1 MNTRTAA
8 PVAITVSLVVL
19 MSGCAGAAAQ
29 GGQVR
34 DDLRPA
40 QNAAQQELVR
50 GHVIGADRI
59 ERALNAAAER
69 ALNSDAQRGMSAEAR
84 RELHASAPVSQAAP
98 FSADVRREL
107 HASAPVSETVP
118 FSAEVRRELHA
129 GPPAATTVDV
139 RDDLS
144 PLGDA
149 RRDSNTP
156 TDTVDDDLSPL
167 GSSH

>member
-84 RELHASAPVSQAAP
+84 RELHASAPVS
-98 FSADVRREL
+98 
-107 HASAPVSETVP
+107 ETAP

-129 GPPAATTVDV
+129 GQPAATTVDV

>member
-84 RELHASAPVSQAAP
+84 RELHASAPVS
-98 FSADVRREL
+98 
-107 HASAPVSETVP
+107 ETVP
-118 FSAEVRRELHA
+118 FSAEVRRELHT
-129 GPPAATTVDV
+129 GQPVGTTVAV

>member
-84 RELHASAPVSQAAP
+84 RELHASAPVS
-98 FSADVRREL
+98 
-107 HASAPVSETVP
+107 ETVP

-129 GPPAATTVDV
+129 GQPAATTVDV